1 MWEYYIQK
9 DGKVRRMSE
18 RDLRDRLRKGK
29 YSGMEL
35 VRRADESQWQA
46 LHETMMFREEVPM
59 TGSPLDYARWRM
71 VRSFGIHLLAYLAV
85 NILTGFAA
93 PIFLF
98 WGIGIVLHGV
108 KALPSGL
115 ELWREGKIPFLPQP
129 RRPPA
134 LEAAPGAGH
143 HRPPPPSRQVTAP
156 QRLPPAPP
164 PTPTQSP
171 SASSSAALHDTGSG
185 SLPFDPTIDVPPPPK
200 PSASASL
207 ENRQLRAQVR
217 SKLFGDDSSST
228 VRIGRYRLD
237 DRIGAGGMGV
247 VYRAHDETLDRA
259 VAVKLL
265 RPGYDSDA
273 GTERL
278 QREARAMA
286 RLSHPNVVTVF
297 DVGTHEGSVFVAME
311 FVDGITLREWLV
323 RPRAVG
329 DVLAMLRQAG
339 EGLAA
344 AHAAGLVHRD
354 FKPENVIIGRDN
366 RLRVLD
372 FGLAKPVD
380 AEVTHDMLTLSGTVL
395 GTPRYMSPEQLRGE
409 PADAKSDQ
417 FSYGV
422 VAYESIYGTH
432 PYEPLDDKPLP
443 RAVLGGKLR
452 PAPIRADVPP
462 AVRDTLLRAVA
473 HDPDQRYASMEALLE
488 GFGPIPTTSDELAS
502 LAAAVRRLL
511 MRRPGPEAQQ
521 MLAALDSIEQVV
533 AELDAKAAA
542 IAAQTKPD
550 QASKLERD
558 LAEAQARHEAATADA
573 DRKLLQQQLDALR
586 ERLSGIDR
594 AREVLERLRTRRS
607 VAENQLQQLHLDLTR
622 AEASDA
628 ALPDLTGPLQELR
641 FQVDAAQEV
650 EALLR

>member
-18 RDLRDRLRKGK
+18 RDLRAKLRKGE

-35 VRRADESQWQA
+35 VRRADESQWHA
-46 LHETMMFREEVPM
+46 LHETLMFREEVPL

-71 VRSFGIHLLAYLAV
+71 VRSFSVHLLMYIAV
-85 NILTGFAA
+85 NVMTGFAA
-93 PIFLF
+93 PIFMF
-98 WGIGIVLHGV
+98 WGIGIVLHGMKV
-108 KALPSGL
+108 MPSAL
-115 ELWREGKIPFLPQP
+115 ELWREGKVPFLPKPKQV
-129 RRPPA
+129 PA
-134 LEAAPGAGH
+134 LEAASGGSQPA
-143 HRPPPPSRQVTAP
+143 PPPRVVTAP
-156 QRLPPAPP
+156 QRV
-164 PTPTQSP
+164 T
-171 SASSSAALHDTGSG
+171 SAAPVTRSEAPVGDTGSG

-200 PSASASL
+200 TSASL
-207 ENRQLRAQVR
+207 ENQHLRAAVR
-217 SKLFGDDSSST
+217 SKLFGDERSDM

-247 VYRAHDETLDRA
+247 VYRAHDETLDRP

-265 RPGYDSDA
+265 RPGYDADA

-311 FVDGITLREWLV
+311 FVDGITLREWLE

-329 DVLAMLRQAG
+329 DVLAMLRQAA

-380 AEVTHDMLTLSGTVL
+380 AEVTQDLLTLSGTVL
-395 GTPRYMSPEQLRGE
+395 GTPRYMSPEQFRGE

-417 FSYGV
+417 FSWGV
-422 VAYESIYGTH
+422 VAYEAIYGTH
-432 PYEPLDDKPLP
+432 PYEPTDGKPLP
-443 RAVLGGKLR
+443 RAVLAGRLR
-452 PAPIRADVPP
+452 PAPVRADVPP
-462 AVRDTLLRAVA
+462 AVRDALLRAVA
-473 HDPDQRYASMEALLE
+473 HDPEQRHASMPELVEA
-488 GFGPIPTTSDELAS
+488 FGPIPTTSDELAS

-511 MRRPGPEAQQ
+511 MRRSGAEAQQ

-550 QASKLERD
+550 QEAKLERD
-558 LAEAQARHEAATADA
+558 LADAQARLDATTHDE
-573 DRKLLQQQLDALR
+573 DRKLLRQQIDALR
-586 ERLSGIDR
+586 ERLSGIER
-594 AREVLERLRTRRS
+594 AREVLDRLRTRRS
-607 VAENQLQQLHLDLTR
+607 VAETQLQQLHLDLTR